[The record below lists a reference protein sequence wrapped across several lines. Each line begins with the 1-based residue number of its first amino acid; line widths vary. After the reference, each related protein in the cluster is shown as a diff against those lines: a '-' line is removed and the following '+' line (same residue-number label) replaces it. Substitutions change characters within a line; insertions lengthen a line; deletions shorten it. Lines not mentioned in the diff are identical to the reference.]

1 MSDNSIATMG
11 KHSITWSKAM
21 SALIILAGVL
31 AVAVPPAAG
40 IATTLLIGWLLVFA
54 GAAHFAFG
62 WHTRAMGGL
71 IWGILL
77 GLAYL
82 IAGIYILIH
91 PVAGL
96 AVLTLGLGAYLFAEA
111 ILEFVLAWK
120 LRPIGGSGWLFFD
133 AVVTLIFSV
142 LIWRT
147 WPASSAWIIGTVIG
161 VSMIFS
167 GVSRLGVLAAAKS
180 LHSQAA

>member
-1 MSDNSIATMG
+1 MTDKSIVTMG

-21 SALIILAGVL
+21 SALIILAGAL
-31 AVAVPPAAG
+31 AIAVPPAAG
-40 IATTLLIGWLLVFA
+40 IAATILIGWLLVFA
-54 GAAHFAFG
+54 AVAHFAFG
-62 WHTRAMGGL
+62 WHTREVGGL
-71 IWGILL
+71 VWGILL

-111 ILEFVLAWK
+111 ILEFALAWK
-120 LRPIGGSGWLFFD
+120 MRPVGGSGWLFFD
-133 AVVTLIFSV
+133 GVVTLFFSI

-147 WPASSAWIIGTVIG
+147 WPANSAWVIGTVVG
-161 VSMIFS
+161 VSMVFS
-167 GVSRLGVLAAAKS
+167 GVSRLGVLAAAKH
-180 LHSQAA
+180 LHSQRA